1 MLCGSGSIRDHIE
14 AGERHSVDELV
25 KMSYLISPLLLG
37 LTFHGLCLKFRWLT
51 ALALPID
58 KGTSFRGK
66 RLFGDNKTFRGIVAV
81 AIGTAAGF
89 GVQVLLHRF
98 LGPRNF
104 ELLDYRKPS
113 ILLIGFAMGM
123 AAMLS
128 ELPNSFIKRQLGIAP
143 GSATKGFAGWL
154 FYFLDQVDMLVGV
167 WLVLSFMVTV
177 TVERLLWSI
186 VFLFAAHQVITA
198 IGYGLGMRATAR

>member
-1 MLCGSGSIRDHIE
+1 M
-14 AGERHSVDELV
+14 AELV

-37 LTFHGLCLKFRWLT
+37 LTFHGLCIKFHWLKALT
-51 ALALPID
+51 RPID
-58 KGTSFRGK
+58 NGNSFRGK
-66 RLFGDNKTFRGIVAV
+66 RVFGDNKTFRGLVAV

-89 GVQVLLHRF
+89 GVQVLLHGI
-98 LGPRNF
+98 LGPRDF
-104 ELLDYRKPS
+104 ELIDYRRPG

-128 ELPNSFIKRQLGIAP
+128 ELPNSFIKRQLGVAP

-154 FYFLDQVDMLVGV
+154 FYCLDQVDMLFGV
-167 WLVLSFMVTV
+167 WLVLSFLVTV
-177 TVERLLWSI
+177 TVPRILWSI
-186 VFLFAAHQVITA
+186 VFLFAAHQVITI